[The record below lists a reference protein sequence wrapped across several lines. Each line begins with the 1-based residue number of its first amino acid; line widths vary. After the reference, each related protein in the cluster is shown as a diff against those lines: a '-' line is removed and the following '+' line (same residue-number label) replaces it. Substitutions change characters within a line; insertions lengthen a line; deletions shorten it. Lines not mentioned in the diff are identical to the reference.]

1 MKKISSFAVIFAA
14 LMMLTGCA
22 HKIDMAP
29 NLDTIRTTQV
39 EPFKLNVAYYISD
52 ADKQLEVITPGGG
65 GDKVKYTPYAD
76 TEAALNAVLS
86 SAFYK
91 AYTLKS
97 LDDKAFI
104 ADKNISYIF
113 QPKIVT
119 SSSSENLFTWPPERF
134 GVELSCTALDPSNKS
149 SLWEITTQGAGTA
162 DFGDYRKDFS
172 AAARKASEDAF
183 LKMLIE
189 LSKTKMIE
197 RK

>member
-1 MKKISSFAVIFAA
+1 MKNILSVTVIFAA
-14 LMMLTGCA
+14 ILMFSGCA

-52 ADKQLEVITPGGG
+52 SDKQLEVITPGGG
-65 GDKVKYTPYAD
+65 GDNVKYTPYAD
-76 TEAALNAVLS
+76 TEAALNAVLQN
-86 SAFYK
+86 AFSK
-91 AYTLKS
+91 AYFLKS
-97 LDDKAFI
+97 LEDKAFI
-104 ADKNISYIF
+104 ANKNISYIF

-119 SSSSENLFTWPPERF
+119 SSSSENMFTWPPERF
-134 GVELSCTALDPSNKS
+134 VVELTCTALDPLSKS
-149 SLWEITTQGAGTA
+149 SLWEITTNGAGTA